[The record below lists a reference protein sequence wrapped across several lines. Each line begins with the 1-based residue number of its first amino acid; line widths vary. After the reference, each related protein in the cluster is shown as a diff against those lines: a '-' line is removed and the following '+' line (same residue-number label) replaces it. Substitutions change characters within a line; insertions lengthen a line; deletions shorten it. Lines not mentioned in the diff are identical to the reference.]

1 MTNTPRSKQR
11 NWTRSRFDMQDEE
24 PLGPLANL
32 VDIMLVFVCGLIAAL
47 VASQGGLN
55 EHFKEAGT
63 TVEKGKEI
71 PEVPTSMGQSGSGY
85 ESVGK
90 VYRDSK
96 TGKLILIDDTKK

>member
-1 MTNTPRSKQR
+1 MSKQR
-11 NWTRSRFDMQDEE
+11 NWSRSRFDMQDEE

-32 VDIMLVFVCGLIAAL
+32 VDIMLVFACGLIAAL

-55 EHFKEAGT
+55 DHFKAAGT
-63 TVEKGKEI
+63 TVEKGHEI
-71 PEVPTSMGQSGSGY
+71 PQMPNGIGQSGSGY

-96 TGKLILIDDTKK
+96 TGKLILIDDAKK